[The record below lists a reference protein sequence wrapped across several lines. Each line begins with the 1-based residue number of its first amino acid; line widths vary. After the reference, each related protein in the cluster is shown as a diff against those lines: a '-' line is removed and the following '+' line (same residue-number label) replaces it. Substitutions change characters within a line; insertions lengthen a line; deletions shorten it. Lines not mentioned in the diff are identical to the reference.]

1 MACFWYINCWILV
14 FKSVYHNFAMCY
26 MWWVD
31 ICKTWLTI
39 HQFQPLLKFY
49 WLYSWK
55 KVTNK
60 MNFRNKIMAHYN
72 TFLVCMSF
80 ISVQD
85 AFFYTSQ
92 NSDCSKLCQLQ
103 RFKIIFENLCI
114 LKEKATR
121 SRHVQ
126 EKSFWT
132 FCHSW
137 QKICL
142 CIGRLTLSPRRET
155 HSLSLGNGLLYH
167 SDPKTQ
173 RFEW

>member
-1 MACFWYINCWILV
+1 
-14 FKSVYHNFAMCY
+14 
-26 MWWVD
+26 
-31 ICKTWLTI
+31 
-39 HQFQPLLKFY
+39 
-49 WLYSWK
+49 
-55 KVTNK
+55 

-132 FCHSW
+132 FCTAD
-137 QKICL
+137 K
-142 CIGRLTLSPRRET
+142 
-155 HSLSLGNGLLYH
+155 
-167 SDPKTQ
+167 
-173 RFEW
+173 RFASV